1 MIGPTLHRGFCA
13 KTWPTFKRRR
23 QDDHDA
29 DRLQVPEARSP
40 EPLDFLNI
48 DALLSDEELATREE
62 IRSFVWERIKPN
74 IPDWWEK
81 AIFPGEIVPEMGS
94 LGLLGMHLKGYG
106 CAGRGAVAYGLACME
121 LEAGDSGIMTFVSMQ
136 GSLTMSAIHKFG
148 SEEQKQEWLPRIA
161 RDEAIGCFGLT
172 EPEAGSDPASME
184 SVLTYEGT
192 SEVHTLILGG
202 TLTGIQAF
210 R

>member
-1 MIGPTLHRGFCA
+1 MTTTQTGSRF
-13 KTWPTFKRRR
+13 
-23 QDDHDA
+23 
-29 DRLQVPEARSP
+29 PEARSP

-81 AIFPGEIVPEMGS
+81 AIFPREIVPEMGS

-106 CAGRGAVAYGLACME
+106 CAGRSAVAYGLACME
-121 LEAGDSGIMTFVSMQ
+121 LEAGASGIRTFVSMQ

-161 RDEAIGCFGLT
+161 RGEAIGCFGLT
-172 EPEAGSDPASME
+172 EPEAGSDLASME

-202 TLTGIQAF
+202 TVTGIQAF